1 MMPPITFSSNYP
13 LRRRTPRQGSEGLRR
28 RIRKLIAR

>member
-13 LRRRTPRQGSEGLRR
+13 SRRRTPRKGLRS
-28 RIRKLIAR
+28 RIRKIVGR

>member
-13 LRRRTPRQGSEGLRR
+13 SRRRTPRKGTESLMRR
-28 RIRKLIAR
+28 VRRLVAR